1 MDMSPDVWH
10 IDELMM
16 GTRVGMTFQSIP
28 DHQEDADGNGDAVEL
43 QRFVARHWVQVP
55 LKLGSYAA
63 LVLLH
68 AVVLGQLRG
77 AGAKQRRWSGA
88 VLGQVLVA
96 GDGALVSPL
105 CSMRWMNE

>member
-1 MDMSPDVWH
+1 MRH
-10 IDELMM
+10 INGLMM
-16 GTRVGMTFQSIP
+16 GKRVGMTFQSTP
-28 DHQEDADGNGDAVEL
+28 DHREDADGNRIAVEM
-43 QRFVARHWVQVP
+43 QRFVARHWAQVP
-55 LKLGSYAA
+55 RKLDSYAE

-68 AVVLGQLRG
+68 VVVLGQLRG